1 MIQLNIENIGQYMQ
15 IGNKLKTMRQHHGK
29 SQKEVAKSI
38 GVAHSTYSNYENG
51 NRIPN
56 MKVLSQIA
64 DYYNTSVRH
73 LLQLDNLEE
82 TRKKDNIRLD
92 EIADE
97 LDISTDFLKII
108 EEGQANLITSVKYQ
122 QIIELLKR
130 DKEQRLNKEELIVN
144 INHNLKKLNL
154 IGAKAVLNYIYDILG
169 KPKYTTSDEE
179 QTTSEQRE
187 NEE

>member
-1 MIQLNIENIGQYMQ
+1 MQ
-15 IGNKLKTMRQHHGK
+15 IN
-29 SQKEVAKSI
+29 
-38 GVAHSTYSNYENG
+38 
-51 NRIPN
+51 
-56 MKVLSQIA
+56 
-64 DYYNTSVRH
+64 YNTSVRH

-154 IGAKAVLNYIYDILG
+154 IGAKSSVKLYI
-169 KPKYTTSDEE
+169 
-179 QTTSEQRE
+179 
-187 NEE
+187 